1 MANKEV
7 YLNIPLAPEIKR
19 ELAAQASANARSAG
33 REGALI
39 IDKAMR
45 RRIARRLNLKKDD
58 K

>member
-1 MANKEV
+1 MAKES
-7 YLNIPLAPEIKR
+7 YMSIPLLPEIRR
-19 ELAAQASANARSAG
+19 ELTAQAAANARSAG

-45 RRIARRLNLKKDD
+45 RRIAKRLNLKKED